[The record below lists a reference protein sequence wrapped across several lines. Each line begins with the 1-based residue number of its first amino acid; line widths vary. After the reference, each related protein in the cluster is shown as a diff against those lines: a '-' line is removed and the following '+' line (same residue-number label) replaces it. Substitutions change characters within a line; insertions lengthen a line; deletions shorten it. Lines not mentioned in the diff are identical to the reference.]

1 MAIETANSS
10 RQAPPRL
17 LTIPRCL
24 VYLNA
29 RCLSPD
35 VGRFLS
41 IDPVWP
47 GAAGATGYNTYTY
60 VTNNPTTWTDTSGEF
75 ELVAEGLNLKKSHLD
90 SMP

>member
-1 MAIETANSS
+1 
-10 RQAPPRL
+10 
-17 LTIPRCL
+17 
-24 VYLNA
+24 LNA
-29 RCLSPD
+29 PCLSPD